1 MISEAPWVELPV
13 ELNAANLFLLHRKL
27 QTINPYVPS
36 VRAGAKPKERA
47 ATQKARDEAMLVRAA
62 VTRAS
67 LLVQNLHK
75 GHLDILSINV
85 LQLLPADA
93 AEELA
98 STILAWCG
106 WLLELMDRAGA
117 RRPYA
122 LTWRQAPSV
131 DDGKP
136 PLLGVGR
143 VLISCLESCRKC
155 AAAKSVWPAQWPEF
169 CSAACGMLWTKEN
182 AQKIERAER
191 IDDEL
196 AEAIETGHDT
206 GVEAAKEEAQ
216 EEARE
221 LKYEWLNGEDNT
233 LLDVLRSH
241 FGDRTLDLETAT
253 WRLTYD
259 ILPKL
264 AKP

>member
-1 MISEAPWVELPV
+1 MISEAPWVKLPV

-36 VRAGAKPKERA
+36 VRAGAKPKKRA
-47 ATQKARDEAMLVRAA
+47 A
-62 VTRAS
+62 TRAS

-136 PLLGVGR
+136 PLLGVGLAALAVLCFAVLDSSAKYLTQHYPVAMVVWARYAVHTVLMLLAFAPTRALLRRFKLFGPPGTLFFGPDGRERDALR
-143 VLISCLESCRKC
+143 VVGFVP
-155 AAAKSVWPAQWPEF
+155 AARFLQTLG
-169 CSAACGMLWTKEN
+169 AAGL
-182 AQKIERAER
+182 
-191 IDDEL
+191 
-196 AEAIETGHDT
+196 
-206 GVEAAKEEAQ
+206 
-216 EEARE
+216 
-221 LKYEWLNGEDNT
+221 
-233 LLDVLRSH
+233 
-241 FGDRTLDLETAT
+241 
-253 WRLTYD
+253 
-259 ILPKL
+259 
-264 AKP
+264 

>member
-1 MISEAPWVELPV
+1 
-13 ELNAANLFLLHRKL
+13 
-27 QTINPYVPS
+27 
-36 VRAGAKPKERA
+36 
-47 ATQKARDEAMLVRAA
+47 
-62 VTRAS
+62 
-67 LLVQNLHK
+67 
-75 GHLDILSINV
+75 
-85 LQLLPADA
+85 
-93 AEELA
+93 
-98 STILAWCG
+98 
-106 WLLELMDRAGA
+106 
-117 RRPYA
+117 
-122 LTWRQAPSV
+122 
-131 DDGKP
+131 
-136 PLLGVGR
+136 
-143 VLISCLESCRKC
+143 
-155 AAAKSVWPAQWPEF
+155 
-169 CSAACGMLWTKEN
+169 MLWAKEN

-241 FGDRTLDLETAT
+241 FDDRTLDLETAT

-264 AKP
+264 R

>member
-47 ATQKARDEAMLVRAA
+47 A
-62 VTRAS
+62 TRAS

-169 CSAACGMLWTKEN
+169 CSAACGMLWAKEN

-216 EEARE
+216 KEARE

-241 FGDRTLDLETAT
+241 FDDRTLDLETAT